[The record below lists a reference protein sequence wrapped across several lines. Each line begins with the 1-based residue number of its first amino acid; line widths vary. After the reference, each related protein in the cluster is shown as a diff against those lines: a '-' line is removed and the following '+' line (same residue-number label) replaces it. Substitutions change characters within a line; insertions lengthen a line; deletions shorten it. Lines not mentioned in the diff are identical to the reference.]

1 MKTSKWI
8 GILLLICLS
17 CNESPIPKIEKPNYL
32 KAQELNGTAW
42 QMDYS
47 MEIHED
53 TSFRHVPKNWLR
65 IKTFTQHRFTFTGYD
80 FEQKEI
86 AGMGG
91 GTYSLRDSVYE
102 EQIEFHHRSDFN
114 GTNFTGQLYFDSLY
128 LYQRGK
134 VGELILEERWHRID

>member
-1 MKTSKWI
+1 MKGSKCL
-8 GILLLICLS
+8 GVLLLAMLS
-17 CNESPIPKIEKPNYL
+17 CKEPLEQVVEKPDYL
-32 KAQELNGTAW
+32 IAQKLAGTAW

-53 TSFRHVPKNWLR
+53 TSFRHVPKHWLR
-65 IKTFTQHRFTFTGYD
+65 VKTFTQNRFVFTGYD

-91 GTYSLRDSVYE
+91 GTYSLRDSIYE

-114 GTNFTGQLYFDSLY
+114 GTSFQGQLYFDSLF

-134 VGELILEERWHRID
+134 VGELILEERWHRLD

>member
-1 MKTSKWI
+1 MQEIK
-8 GILLLICLS
+8 GIMLLLCICFACSQPMKQEDGADDYLRVQDLS
-17 CNESPIPKIEKPNYL
+17 
-32 KAQELNGTAW
+32 GTAW

-53 TSFRHVPKNWLR
+53 TSFRHVPKHWLR

-91 GTYSLRDSVYE
+91 GKYSLTDSIYE

-114 GTNFTGQLYFDSLY
+114 GTTFQGQLYFDSLY